1 MREDVLK
8 DLFKKMDG
16 MIGRIRASL
25 GPRSLLMVMSD
36 HGFKSFRRG
45 VNLNT
50 WLCQNGYLTL
60 KEGKTSSEEWF
71 KDVDWARSKAY
82 GLGLGGLYINQRGRE
97 SRGTVEP
104 GEETRRLKREL
115 TRRLSGL
122 RDEEK
127 SQVAVSRVYDRDELP
142 GGPYKENCP
151 DLIMG
156 YNVGY
161 RVSWDS
167 VTGKVGATVFEDN
180 VKAWSGDH
188 CIDPVHVPGVL
199 FSNRP
204 LNTAKPTIIDIAPT
218 VLDLFG
224 LTVPAHMDGRPLITA
239 ETSASAKSSSAGGKS
254 SSYKPGMKPKRKK

>member
-1 MREDVLK
+1 
-8 DLFKKMDG
+8 
-16 MIGRIRASL
+16 
-25 GPRSLLMVMSD
+25 
-36 HGFKSFRRG
+36 
-45 VNLNT
+45 
-50 WLCQNGYLTL
+50 
-60 KEGKTSSEEWF
+60 
-71 KDVDWARSKAY
+71 
-82 GLGLGGLYINQRGRE
+82 LGGLYINQKGRE

-104 GEETRRLKREL
+104 GEETMRLKREL

-127 SQVAVSRVYDRDELP
+127 GQVAVSRVYDRDELP

-156 YNVGY
+156 YNIGY

-167 VTGKVGATVFEDN
+167 VTGKVGGAVFEDN

-188 CIDPVHVPGVL
+188 CIDPAHVPGVL

-204 LNTAKPTIIDIAPT
+204 LNTGTPAIIDIAPT

-224 LTVPAHMDGRPLITA
+224 VAVPAHMDGRPLMPA
-239 ETSASAKSSSAGGKS
+239 EPPAPAKLKGR
-254 SSYKPGMKPKRKK
+254 P